1 MQTMPLVTPFDFSS
15 FKDGPTEYANSEPV
29 NVYHLKTNF
38 IFSDPILRSLIAESN
53 SVFLNIQQA
62 AKQQSVK
69 PDYLKFSRTYRSIV
83 RACLKNLQD
92 EINSSSD
99 VDTTEYEN
107 YITIFYSVE
116 CVWHL
121 CEILL
126 IDPAP
131 MNVVVPHLLDW
142 VRFHFPS
149 YESKATDL
157 LFADRDDIEESSSD
171 FLKTV
176 KGMIAQGQVE
186 VARTLLRLHSN
197 ADNSSFQVAG
207 EILRSMPIFSVN
219 GGLPLQKFKSK
230 WQYWVTDTESK
241 LATGCLSAE
250 PELEEIIKVIVR
262 FFLFLPSL
270 IFQSGVLCAGFYVNL
285 GRDSP

>member
-1 MQTMPLVTPFDFSS
+1 MTRLTTFKYSS
-15 FKDGPTEYANSEPV
+15 LKDTPTEFANSGPV

-38 IFSDPILRSLIAESN
+38 IFNDPILRSLIAESN

-62 AKQQSVK
+62 AKQQNAQQNR

-83 RACLKNLQD
+83 RACLENLQ
-92 EINSSSD
+92 NKRKSST
-99 VDTTEYEN
+99 DTDKSEYEN

-126 IDPAP
+126 VDPAP
-131 MNVVVPHLLDW
+131 MNFVVPHLLEW

-157 LFADRDDIEESSSD
+157 MFADRDDIEESNSD

-176 KGMIAQGQVE
+176 KGMIAQGQVD
-186 VARTLLRLHSN
+186 VARTLLRLHSS
-197 ADNSSFQVAG
+197 ADDSSFQVAG
-207 EILRSMPIFSVN
+207 EILRLMPIFTVMFIFPCCCN
-219 GGLPLQKFKSK
+219 FF
-230 WQYWVTDTESK
+230 YN
-241 LATGCLSAE
+241 CL
-250 PELEEIIKVIVR
+250 
-262 FFLFLPSL
+262 
-270 IFQSGVLCAGFYVNL
+270 
-285 GRDSP
+285 

>member
-1 MQTMPLVTPFDFSS
+1 MQI
-15 FKDGPTEYANSEPV
+15 
-29 NVYHLKTNF
+29 NF
-38 IFSDPILRSLIAESN
+38 IFSDPILRGLIAESN

-62 AKQQSVK
+62 AKQQNIK

-92 EINSSSD
+92 EINSPT
-99 VDTTEYEN
+99 VDKAEYEN

-186 VARTLLRLHSN
+186 VARTLLRLHSS
-197 ADNSSFQVAG
+197 ADSSSFQVAG

-230 WQYWVTDTESK
+230 WKYWVTDTESK

-250 PELEEIIKVIVR
+250 PELEEIIKVIVV
-262 FFLFLPSL
+262 
-270 IFQSGVLCAGFYVNL
+270 IFMQ
-285 GRDSP
+285 

>member
-1 MQTMPLVTPFDFSS
+1 MLLLTPSEFSS
-15 FKDGPTEYANSEPV
+15 FKDGPTEFANSEPV
-29 NVYHLKTNF
+29 NVYHFKTNF

-62 AKQQSVK
+62 AKQQTAK

-83 RACLKNLQD
+83 RTCLKNLQD
-92 EINSSSD
+92 ELASSSD
-99 VDTTEYEN
+99 IDKTEYEN

-149 YESKATDL
+149 YESKASVL
-157 LFADRDDIEESSSD
+157 MFGDRDDIEESSGD

-176 KGMIAQGQVE
+176 RGMIAQGQVD
-186 VARTLLRLHSN
+186 VARTLLRLHSS

-250 PELEEIIKVIVR
+250 PELEEIIKVIVCGND
-262 FFLFLPSL
+262 L
-270 IFQSGVLCAGFYVNL
+270 IVWLIIQHFTLL
-285 GRDSP
+285 L